1 MIMTNLRLQIDQT
14 LPLLDI
20 LALNNGAER
29 IAKFSQSHLRHL
41 LRADPRDIAVTDGI
55 LRQHDIVT
63 QLSTLSC
70 GSGYAHMRLK
80 PRS

>member
-1 MIMTNLRLQIDQT
+1 MTTTNVRFQIGPRV
-14 LPLLDI
+14 PLLDI
-20 LALNNGAER
+20 LALDNGAKR

-41 LRADPRDIAVTDGI
+41 LRAHPRDVAVTDGI

-70 GSGYAHMRLK
+70 GSGYAYVRL
-80 PRS
+80 